1 MASPRTRRVLSEL
14 KPSDGNNKCF
24 ECGTHNPQWVS
35 VTYGI
40 WICLECSGKHRGLGV
55 HLSFVRS
62 VSMDKWKDIELEKMK
77 VGGNRKAR
85 DFLDAQDDWDETMPI
100 QRKYN
105 TRAAALYRDRITTL
119 AQGQPWDEASALARV
134 KGSGYGAGSNSGSV
148 TSGNGSSSGGSM
160 THSRSSGSMGGG
172 GGGGGGYQ
180 NGGDNYYQEGGSYQQ
195 YQTPEFKAQKEDFFS
210 RKQEENAARPENLP
224 PNQGG
229 KYAGFGYT
237 MDPPPRSQSH
247 ELFDSVQSSLAT
259 GWNVFSKVANVAKEN
274 ALKYGSMASQKV
286 VEVSSTVSEKVKEGT
301 LLEGVGSQVSN
312 LATKVTEVSRKGWGG
327 FGAPG
332 GSYSTPSGGNDQYS
346 NISSDSGVSSPI
358 NGRQQGGYQQQ
369 QHRGSTGS
377 GRRDE
382 SWSNNGWSNDSNS
395 NSLPQSYQNGD
406 NGDDDG
412 WTGFESYS
420 GASSDNVDI
429 RNENVERQ
437 SAKSGGSRRT
447 SGNGASRQSLKT
459 SAPASIDQ
467 DFASLDIKSN
477 RAPKSTG
484 SSNSS
489 SATSKKA
496 NNNPEDD
503 LWNMLNN

>member
-85 DFLDAQDDWDETMPI
+85 DFFDSQDDWDDTAPI

-105 TRAAALYRDRITTL
+105 TRAAALYRDKINTL
-119 AQGQPWDEASALARV
+119 AQGQPWDEASATARV
-134 KGSGYGAGSNSGSV
+134 KGSSGFSGGS
-148 TSGNGSSSGGSM
+148 SGNGSANAASSHSRSGGSM
-160 THSRSSGSMGGG
+160 
-172 GGGGGGYQ
+172 GGYQ
-180 NGGDNYYQEGGSYQQ
+180 NGGDSYYQDGGSYQQ
-195 YQTPEFKAQKEDFFS
+195 YQTPEFKAQKEDFFC
-210 RKQEENAARPENLP
+210 RKQEENASRPENLP

-229 KYAGFGYT
+229 KYAGFGYS

-247 ELFDSVQSSLAT
+247 ELFDSVQSSLAS

-286 VEVSSTVSEKVKEGT
+286 VEVSSTVSDKVKEGT
-301 LLEGVGSQVSN
+301 LLEGVGSQVSS

-327 FGAPG
+327 IGAPG

-346 NISSDSGVSSPI
+346 NISSESGVNSPL
-358 NGRQQGGYQQQ
+358 NGRQGGGHGYQQQ
-369 QHRGSTGS
+369 RNSS
-377 GRRDE
+377 GANR
-382 SWSNNGWSNDSNS
+382 NGDSWSNDSNS
-395 NSLPQSYQNGD
+395 NSLPQSYQNPGHGD

-420 GASSDNVDI
+420 GQTSTAKVSSSESNSGDLRNDNF
-429 RNENVERQ
+429 ERQ
-437 SAKSGGSRRT
+437 TKAGGSRRT
-447 SGNGASRQSLKT
+447 SNGGSSKHQSVK
-459 SAPASIDQ
+459 SQSSVEQ
-467 DFASLDIKSN
+467 DFASLDIKHN
-477 RAPKSTG
+477 RAPKSA
-484 SSNSS
+484 SS
-489 SATSKKA
+489 SGRKA
-496 NNNPEDD
+496 NNNAEDD

>member
-85 DFLDAQDDWDETMPI
+85 DFFDTQDDWDDTAPI

-105 TRAAALYRDRITTL
+105 TRAAALYRDKINAL
-119 AQGQPWDEASALARV
+119 AQGQSWDASSAAARV
-134 KGSGYGAGSNSGSV
+134 KAAGHSGGG
-148 TSGNGSSSGGSM
+148 GSSSG
-160 THSRSSGSMGGG
+160 HSSASSGSSHSRGGG
-172 GGGGGGYQ
+172 STGGYQ
-180 NGGDNYYQEGGSYQQ
+180 NGGDSYYQDGGSYQQ

-210 RKQEENAARPENLP
+210 RKQEENASRPENLP

-247 ELFDSVQSSLAT
+247 ELFDTVQSSLAT

-286 VEVSSTVSEKVKEGT
+286 VEVSSNVSEKVKEGT
-301 LLEGVGSQVSN
+301 LLEGVGSQVSS

-327 FGAPG
+327 IGAPG
-332 GSYSTPSGGNDQYS
+332 GSYSTPSGSNDQYS
-346 NISSDSGVSSPI
+346 NISSDSGVNSPI
-358 NGRQQGGYQQQ
+358 NGRQQ
-369 QHRGSTGS
+369 QHRGSSGS
-377 GRRDE
+377 NRNGGGD
-382 SWSNNGWSNDSNS
+382 SWSNGSGGGGAGGWQNDSNS
-395 NSLPQSYQNGD
+395 NSLPQSYQNAD

-420 GASSDNVDI
+420 GPTQGSSTKPTYGASSADPASVDLRNDNF
-429 RNENVERQ
+429 ERQ
-437 SAKSGGSRRT
+437 SKSGGSRRT
-447 SGNGASRQSLKT
+447 SNNGANGSRQSMK
-459 SAPASIDQ
+459 SQSSVEQ
-467 DFASLDIKSN
+467 DFAGLDIKNN
-477 RAPKSTG
+477 RAPKSG
-484 SSNSS
+484 G
-489 SATSKKA
+489 KKA
-496 NNNPEDD
+496 NNNAEDD

>member
-62 VSMDKWKDIELEKMK
+62 VSMDKWKDVELEKMK

-85 DFLDAQDDWDETMPI
+85 EFLEAQDDWDETMTI

-105 TRAAALYRDRITTL
+105 TRAAALYRDRISTL
-119 AQGQPWDEASALARV
+119 AQGQPWDETSALART
-134 KGSGYGAGSNSGSV
+134 KGSGYAGGSGA
-148 TSGNGSSSGGSM
+148 TSSGHGGSTGSM

-172 GGGGGGYQ
+172 YQ
-180 NGGDNYYQEGGSYQQ
+180 NGGDTYYQDGGSYQQ

-210 RKQEENAARPENLP
+210 RKQEENASRPENLP

-247 ELFDSVQSSLAT
+247 ELFDTVQSSLAT

-286 VEVSSTVSEKVKEGT
+286 VEVSSTMSEKVKEGS

-312 LATKVTEVSRKGWGG
+312 LATKVTEVGRKGWGG

-332 GSYSTPSGGNDQYS
+332 GNYSTPSGSNDQYS

-358 NGRQQGGYQQQ
+358 NGRQGSGGYQQ
-369 QHRGSTGS
+369 RGSSGS
-377 GRRDE
+377 TRRDE

-406 NGDDDG
+406 NDDDG

-420 GASSDNVDI
+420 GAASGKANASTELMSNVDM
-429 RNENVERQ
+429 RNENFDRQ
-437 SAKSGGSRRT
+437 TKSGGTRRT
-447 SGNGASRQSLKT
+447 SSNGTNRHSTKSPP
-459 SAPASIDQ
+459 SSIDQ

-477 RAPKSTG
+477 RAPKGTSSSS
-484 SSNSS
+484 SSNNTTT
-489 SATSKKA
+489 ASKKP

>member
-85 DFLDAQDDWDETMPI
+85 EFLDAQDDWDETMPI

-105 TRAAALYRDRITTL
+105 TRAAALYRDRISTL

-134 KGSGYGAGSNSGSV
+134 KGSGYAGGSGA
-148 TSGNGSSSGGSM
+148 SSGHGGSTSSM

-172 GGGGGGYQ
+172 GGGGGGGGYQ
-180 NGGDNYYQEGGSYQQ
+180 NGGGDTYYQDGGSYQQ

-247 ELFDSVQSSLAT
+247 ELFDTVQSSLAT
-259 GWNVFSKVANVAKEN
+259 GWNVFSKVANVAREN
-274 ALKYGSMASQKV
+274 ALKYGSIASQKV
-286 VEVSSTVSEKVKEGT
+286 VEVSSTVTE
-301 LLEGVGSQVSN
+301 
-312 LATKVTEVSRKGWGG
+312 KVTEVGRKGWGG
-327 FGAPG
+327 FGGPG
-332 GSYSTPSGGNDQYS
+332 SGSYSTPSGSNDQYS
-346 NISSDSGVSSPI
+346 NMSSDSSGVNSPI
-358 NGRQQGGYQQQ
+358 NGRQQGGGGYQQ
-369 QHRGSTGS
+369 RGSGGS
-377 GRRDE
+377 TRRDE
-382 SWSNNGWSNDSNS
+382 ASWSNNGWSNDSNS

-406 NGDDDG
+406 NDDDG
-412 WTGFESYS
+412 WTGFESYPGS
-420 GASSDNVDI
+420 TATGQRASTELTNNVDV
-429 RNENVERQ
+429 RNENTTERH
-437 SAKSGGSRRT
+437 SKSGTRRT
-447 SGNGASRQSLKT
+447 SNGSSNRHSTK
-459 SAPASIDQ
+459 SASIDQ
-467 DFASLDIKSN
+467 DFAALDIKSN
-477 RAPKSTG
+477 RAPKSGGSTG
-484 SSNSS
+484 S
-489 SATSKKA
+489 TTTKKA

>member
-85 DFLDAQDDWDETMPI
+85 DFLDAQDDWDDTMPI

-105 TRAAALYRDRITTL
+105 TRAAALYRDRISTL
-119 AQGQPWDEASALARV
+119 AQGQSWDEAGALARL
-134 KGSGYGAGSNSGSV
+134 KGAGYAAGMAS
-148 TSGNGSSSGGSM
+148 SGNGSGTGGSGSM
-160 THSRSSGSMGGG
+160 THSRSSGSMGG
-172 GGGGGGYQ
+172 YQ
-180 NGGDNYYQEGGSYQQ
+180 NGGDSYYQDGGSYQQ

-210 RKQEENAARPENLP
+210 RKQEENASRPENLP

-247 ELFDSVQSSLAT
+247 ELFDSVQSSFAT

-286 VEVSSTVSEKVKEGT
+286 
-301 LLEGVGSQVSN
+301 
-312 LATKVTEVSRKGWGG
+312 TEVSRKGWGG

-332 GSYSTPSGGNDQYS
+332 GSYSTPSGSNDQYS
-346 NISSDSGVSSPI
+346 NMSSDSNVSSPI
-358 NGRQQGGYQQQ
+358 NGRQGSGGYQQ
-369 QHRGSTGS
+369 RGST
-377 GRRDE
+377 RRDD
-382 SWSNNGWSNDSNS
+382 SWTGNGWSNDNNS
-395 NSLPQSYQNGD
+395 NSLPQSYQNASGTNGD
-406 NGDDDG
+406 NDDDG

-420 GASSDNVDI
+420 GKPT
-429 RNENVERQ
+429 Q
-437 SAKSGGSRRT
+437 SAEPMNHVDLRNDNFERHSKSGGSRR
-447 SGNGASRQSLKT
+447 SSNNGASKQTAKS
-459 SAPASIDQ
+459 SPASIDQ
-467 DFASLDIKSN
+467 DFASLDIKNN
-477 RAPKSTG
+477 RAPKG
-484 SSNSS
+484 SGSGNS
-489 SATSKKA
+489 TSKKA